1 MASRIGRRIG
11 WAVLG
16 TALVTMIG
24 GYLWARSTLARANRA
39 RAERLE
45 SSIERHRDAF
55 LADQA
60 LAAGALALAVRT
72 GDRDAGPFLN
82 PRIPWNASRPVLDAW
97 RRALPADAPSLA
109 LEKARTGAI
118 PSAWW
123 KTPPEAWRGLDFG
136 WMAALGAY
144 DRWDLDV
151 ASPRSGPE
159 VPHWDAPLP
168 DFATLAAWSRLRLAK
183 GLADG
188 RPAEAAAEVADVARL
203 LLTTEHLLG
212 VMSGIQVLTLSDRAR
227 EEAGAPPGAWP
238 GLDPATAAAARRA
251 AQGAVTF
258 FRLDTPDRFAGDA
271 SRIAFARCAAIEEGL
286 RVELFV
292 RPVLGPARPEAFARL
307 GRALGEARDCRL
319 TRLRR
324 AWLESADHAWGREE
338 VCGEAAPAGPTGPL
352 ACEVQL
358 LALRLPP
365 VRSLYGAW
373 LTAIGG
379 PDWLAGYERP
389 ARAGTPEP
397 PRP

>member
-1 MASRIGRRIG
+1 VSHRNEDR
-11 WAVLG
+11 V
-16 TALVTMIG
+16 
-24 GYLWARSTLARANRA
+24 ARLAA
-39 RAERLE
+39 
-45 SSIERHRDAF
+45 SIERHREAF
-55 LADQA
+55 LADQGRAAGHPA
-60 LAAGALALAVRT
+60 LAPRA

-82 PRIPWNASRPVLDAW
+82 PRVPWSGSGGALDAW
-97 RRALPADAPSLA
+97 RRALPPDAPSLA
-109 LEKARTGAI
+109 LGEARARSI
-118 PSAWW
+118 PKEWW
-123 KTPPEAWRGLDFG
+123 KTPPETWSGLDFG

-144 DRWDLDV
+144 DRWDLDA
-151 ASPRSGPE
+151 ASPRAGGDFR
-159 VPHWDAPLP
+159 HWDPPIP
-168 DFATLAAWSRLRLAK
+168 DFGTLAAWSRLRLAK

-212 VMSGIQVLTLSDRAR
+212 VMSGIQILTLSDRAR